1 MMFYLHFIINAI
13 SITKT
18 ADFLDDYEGFN
29 G

>member
-1 MMFYLHFIINAI
+1 MMFYLHFIINVI

-18 ADFLDDYEGFN
+18 TDSLDDYEGFN